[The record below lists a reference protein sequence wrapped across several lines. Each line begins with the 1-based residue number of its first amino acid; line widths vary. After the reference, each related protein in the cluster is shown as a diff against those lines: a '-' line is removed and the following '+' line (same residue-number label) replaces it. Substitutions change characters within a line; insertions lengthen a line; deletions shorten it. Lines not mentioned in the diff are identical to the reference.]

1 MGSTSRWRHVL
12 VFSVKSEFK
21 VTHMVKGP
29 HLSKIVVPQGI
40 KGRKNNYF
48 FNEKIFFIELLGC
61 EQLLQGYGLTFTI
74 SFSFF
79 PFCFWTAGQTPSL
92 LFLVFELS
100 YSLSEVPTF
109 ITFHC
114 WPPCLL
120 RATHMAFLLLLLCLP
135 FLENFPKLGLW
146 VWM

>member
-1 MGSTSRWRHVL
+1 
-12 VFSVKSEFK
+12 
-21 VTHMVKGP
+21 MVKGP

-79 PFCFWTAGQTPSL
+79 PFCF
-92 LFLVFELS
+92 
-100 YSLSEVPTF
+100 
-109 ITFHC
+109 
-114 WPPCLL
+114 
-120 RATHMAFLLLLLCLP
+120 
-135 FLENFPKLGLW
+135 
-146 VWM
+146 